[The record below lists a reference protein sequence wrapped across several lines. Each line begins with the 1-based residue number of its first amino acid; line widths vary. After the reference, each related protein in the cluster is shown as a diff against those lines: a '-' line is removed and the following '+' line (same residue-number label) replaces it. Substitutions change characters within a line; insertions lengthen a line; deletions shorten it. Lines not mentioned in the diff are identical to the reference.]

1 MGEPRTSLVR
11 LSDRTAWVY
20 AEYAILG
27 RHHDQ
32 LTLVRQNDTLIL
44 PSGTLS
50 AVLLGPGTSVTH
62 PGMELLAENCTSLL
76 WTRGGGLGVFHTS
89 TPPAFSTGSAAVQAQ
104 ARVVSDPVKRLEA
117 ARAMYQRRFDDPV
130 EGNTLQEMML
140 AEGRRVKA
148 NYRKM
153 SEKYGV
159 RWGRRGPGQEADAV
173 NRNLDV
179 VHHLIYGACEVV
191 TNVLGLSP
199 ALGVIHEGHAR
210 SFVLDLADLYK
221 AESAEFAFEAASR
234 GSSDPTELRQT
245 IRNWVWDNR
254 LFNRAITDVSDILGL
269 RGSAVEITDAQHW
282 WDGVGA

>member
-1 MGEPRTSLVR
+1 MAEPRTSLVR

-20 AEYAILG
+20 AEYAMLG

-32 LTLVRQNDTLIL
+32 LTLVRKDDTLIL
-44 PSGTLS
+44 PSGTLG

-89 TPPAFSTGSAAVQAQ
+89 SPPAFSTGSAAVQAQ
-104 ARVVSDPVKRLEA
+104 AQVVSNPAKRLEA
-117 ARAMYQRRFDDPV
+117 ARAMYQRRFDTPLHGD
-130 EGNTLQEMML
+130 TLQEMML
-140 AEGRRVKA
+140 AEGRRVKSH
-148 NYRKM
+148 YRKL

-159 RWGRRGPGQEADAV
+159 RWSRRGPGQAADAV
-173 NRNLDV
+173 NQNLDV
-179 VHHLIYGACEVV
+179 VHHLMYGVCEVV

-221 AESAEFAFEAASR
+221 AESAEFAFQAASS
-234 GSSDPTELRQT
+234 GFSDPAELRQT
-245 IRNWVWDNR
+245 IRDWVWEDR
-254 LFNRAITDVSDILGL
+254 LFNRAIDDVSDILGL
-269 RGSAVEITDAQHW
+269 SGTPVEVTDAQHW
-282 WDGVGA
+282 WDGMNA